1 MTIEDDEDEYTR
13 RMSHSNRIMD
23 KNKLANDM
31 LNTIVARSAQLALAN
46 RPSQRRSVRF
56 DDQYEEE

>member
-13 RMSHSNRIMD
+13 RRPHSNRIVD

-46 RPSQRRSVRF
+46 RPSQRRNVRF
-56 DDQYEEE
+56 EDQYEE